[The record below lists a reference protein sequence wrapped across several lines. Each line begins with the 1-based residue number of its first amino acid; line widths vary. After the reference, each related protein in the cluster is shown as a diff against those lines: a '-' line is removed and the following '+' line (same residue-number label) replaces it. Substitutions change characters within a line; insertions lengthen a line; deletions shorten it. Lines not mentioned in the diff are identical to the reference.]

1 MGGAGI
7 STPSQTHICTH
18 RVSSVAAGDGDGKMF
33 FTPTAA
39 QTVSFVS
46 SFIFQP
52 RHTVSVIFVITCNP
66 GPSHVRSSPVHC

>member
-46 SFIFQP
+46 SCLFSNHDI
-52 RHTVSVIFVITCNP
+52 RSVLFL
-66 GPSHVRSSPVHC
+66 S